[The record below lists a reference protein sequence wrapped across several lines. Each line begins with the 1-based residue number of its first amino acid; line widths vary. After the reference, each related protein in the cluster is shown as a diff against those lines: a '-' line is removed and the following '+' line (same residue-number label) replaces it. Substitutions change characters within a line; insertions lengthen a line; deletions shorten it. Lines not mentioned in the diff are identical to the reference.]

1 MNTSTIKS
9 LQATIKNNSVV
20 LRLRMKNGVE
30 KFMEMPGHSMHSAS
44 ATAETMKRDAA
55 RFNDENMI
63 ISQFN

>member
-1 MNTSTIKS
+1 MTTSTIKS

-20 LRLRMKNGVE
+20 LRLRMKSGVE
-30 KFMEMPGHSMHSAS
+30 KFMTMQGHTLNSAS
-44 ATAETMKRDAA
+44 VVAEVMKRDSA

>member
-1 MNTSTIKS
+1 MTHQSIKS
-9 LQATIKNNSVV
+9 LQATIKNNAVV

-30 KFMEMPGHSMHSAS
+30 KFMAMPAHTLNSAS
-44 ATAETMKRDAA
+44 VTAETMKRDAA